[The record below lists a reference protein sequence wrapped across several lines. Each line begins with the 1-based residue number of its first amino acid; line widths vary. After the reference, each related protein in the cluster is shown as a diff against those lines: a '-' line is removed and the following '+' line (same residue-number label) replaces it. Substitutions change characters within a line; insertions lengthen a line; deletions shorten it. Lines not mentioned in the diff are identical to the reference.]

1 MTTSPELQG
10 LSVVV
15 QDPGDEQAQEADS
28 SCNRQ
33 VWPMPEPQPE
43 QQENRGDRELIRETD
58 GDTLEVSTQAVAAD
72 ARGIPVMPPLAEH
85 QRHRLVL
92 L

>member
-1 MTTSPELQG
+1 M
-10 LSVVV
+10 V

-28 SCNRQ
+28 SCNRP
-33 VWPMPEPQPE
+33 VWPMPQPE
-43 QQENRGDRELIRETD
+43 QQENGGDRELIREAD
-58 GDTLEVSTQAVAAD
+58 GDTLEVSTQAVAAE
-72 ARGIPVMPPLAEH
+72 ARGIPVMPPMAEH